1 MAYKLNIDGED
12 KFLFGLEEALYGGKV
27 ENTIKCKDCGD
38 LYKAEGQ
45 TFVWEMNDRFKGLCR
60 HCYLRKLNDNF
71 TEEDAQEFAK
81 EALSSRDYMGRP
93 RINPDVDDEN
103 WKRYVEPKIEGIVA
117 AEKRAA
123 EEAYHQEKLNEA
135 QQIIDDARNAH
146 PNGNMDPDWFELEV
160 IAKLLER
167 MDKLEKKIPPRDWRN
182 EPFTI

>member
-1 MAYKLNIDGED
+1 MAYKVNVDGVD
-12 KFLFGLEEALYGGKV
+12 KLLFGLFEEKDK
-27 ENTIKCKDCGD
+27 TIKCKECGD

-71 TEEDAQEFAK
+71 TEEDAFEFAK
-81 EALSSRDYMGRP
+81 EALSNYDYMGRP
-93 RINPDVDDEN
+93 RVSPDVDGKN
-103 WKRYVEPKIEGIVA
+103 WEQYVEPKIEELRE
-117 AEKRAA
+117 AERKAA

-135 QQIIDDARNAH
+135 QQIIDDANNAH
-146 PNGNMDPDWFELEV
+146 PNGNMNPDWFILEI